1 MEKLRVMVVEDE
13 YLVLMG
19 LSSIVKE
26 LGHSVVA
33 EAMNGEEAVR
43 VAQEKK
49 PDIILMDINLPGIDG
64 IEAANTINRK
74 TNIPTI
80 MITGY
85 SDRES
90 IRRANEASVLAY
102 LVKPVS
108 RRDLQPAL
116 EIAVSRFKDIEGL
129 KKEVQ
134 QTKTELENRK
144 TIEKAKGIIMKHKNM
159 DEQQAFKWMQQESR
173 NLNMKLIKLAEKVI
187 DFNKKS

>member
-1 MEKLRVMVVEDE
+1 MVVEDE

-26 LGHSVVA
+26 LGHCVVA

-43 VAQEKK
+43 IAQEKK

-64 IEAANTINRK
+64 IETANTINKK
-74 TNIPTI
+74 TKIPTI

-90 IRRANEASVLAY
+90 ISRANEASVLAY

-144 TIEKAKGIIMKHKNM
+144 NH
-159 DEQQAFKWMQQESR
+159 
-173 NLNMKLIKLAEKVI
+173 
-187 DFNKKS
+187 

>member
-33 EAMNGEEAVR
+33 EAMNGEEAVKI
-43 VAQEKK
+43 AQEKK

-64 IEAANTINRK
+64 IEAANIINKR

-85 SDRES
+85 SDQES

-108 RRDLQPAL
+108 KRDVQPAL
-116 EIAVSRFKDIEGL
+116 EIAVSRFKEIEGL

-134 QTKTELENRK
+134 QTKIELENRK
-144 TIEKAKGIIMKHKNM
+144 TIEKAKGIIMKCKDM

-187 DFNKKS
+187 DFNKKF